1 MSRVQS
7 RHGDEAPDLD
17 DPGLKITLLQH
28 ELDEA
33 HMQNVRLRQ
42 SLLEPPYSQ
51 LRTVIRQYPN
61 LSKPVIKALNVVT
74 GTGRIN
80 FHRRALLRLRLP
92 RDLRE
97 MEASGLFDASW
108 YADNYPDVAR
118 SGLDPLRHYALIGA
132 AQGWDPGPRFSTEFY
147 LDNNPDVSRG
157 TNALLHYLRHGRARG
172 SAIAPS
178 TVQRQWLAF
187 TLDARFA
194 HLRPL
199 PVYASPAAPA
209 RISMVT
215 DTIASHGS
223 GEGAA
228 GLILASLLA
237 RRMHRPLRII
247 TRRVPPA
254 PAAYRAILEANG
266 IPWQGDVDFVFSSQ
280 DTPDPRL
287 VDVASGDLF
296 VATSWWTAWATR
308 ASVDP
313 RTIVHLV
320 QDDEQ
325 RFYPAGDDSIRCAEL
340 LDDSRIRCV
349 VSSKSLFDHLF
360 SGADAHTR
368 AATWFEPAFPG
379 SHTDREH
386 SVPGKRN
393 FMFDARPDN
402 PRSLYYRGLEAISGA
417 MESGKLDPATWD
429 FFFVGT
435 DLVPAALSATVRP
448 TLIRNPG
455 VREYQRLLR
464 RMDLGLSLMASAHP
478 SYPALE
484 LGAAGAVVVTNT
496 FGPHRGSLDHYS
508 KNILCRD
515 PDVPS
520 LVAGIGAGVALAADV
535 DRRTANHQSSAF
547 ATDWNV
553 VFAPTCDQIAAAVS
567 GSGA

>member
-1 MSRVQS
+1 MSQVQS
-7 RHGDEAPDLD
+7 HHGDAAPGAD

-33 HMQNVRLRQ
+33 QLQNIRLRQ

-51 LRTVIRQYPN
+51 LRTVIRQYPK
-61 LSKPVIKALNVVT
+61 LSKPVVKALNVVT

-80 FHRRALLRLRLP
+80 FHRRALSRLRLP

-97 MEASGLFDASW
+97 MEASGVFDPSW
-108 YADNYPDVAR
+108 YVDNYPDVAR

-132 AQGWDPGPRFSTEFY
+132 AQGWDPGPRFSTDFY
-147 LDNNPDVSRG
+147 LENNPDVSRG
-157 TNALLHYLRHGRARG
+157 TNALLHFLRHGRARG

-178 TVQRQWLAF
+178 TVQRQWLAV
-187 TLDARFA
+187 TLDRRFA

-199 PVYASPAAPA
+199 PVYASPSAPA

-215 DTIASHGS
+215 DRIESDGI
-223 GEGAA
+223 GESAA
-228 GLILASLLA
+228 GLILATLLA
-237 RRMHRPLRII
+237 RRMNRPLRII
-247 TRRVPPA
+247 TRRAPPA
-254 PAAYRAILEANG
+254 PATYRATLEANG

-280 DTPDPRL
+280 DAPDARL
-287 VDVASGDLF
+287 VDVAAGDLF
-296 VATSWWTAWATR
+296 IATSWWTAWATR

-320 QDDEQ
+320 QEDER
-325 RFYPAGDDSIRCAEL
+325 RFYPEGDDSIRCAEI

-360 SGADAHTR
+360 SVANAHTP

-379 SHTDREH
+379 LHAAEH

-417 MESGKLDPATWD
+417 VESGHLDPATWD

-435 DLVPAALSATVRP
+435 DLHPVALSGTVRP

-455 VREYQRLLR
+455 VREYQQLLR
-464 RMDLGLSLMASAHP
+464 RMDLGVSLMASAHP
-478 SYPALE
+478 SYAALE

-496 FGPHRGSLDHYS
+496 YGRHGRSLDHYS

-547 ATDWNV
+547 PTDWNV
-553 VFAPTCDQIAAAVS
+553 VFAPICDQIAGAVS
-567 GSGA
+567 GAGG